1 MNNYTRTV
9 KGKFLKAVNEHNMLE
24 NADNVVVGFSGGA
37 DSICLLHLLKEY
49 SDELKFEVKAAH
61 INHGIRGEEAE
72 RDELFAENFCNEN
85 DIPFF
90 VLHTD
95 CVAEAKKTG
104 ESVEECGRRLRYGF
118 FSSLCTDNS
127 KIATAH
133 NANDNAETV
142 IFNLTRGTSL
152 KGVCGIPPVR
162 ERIIR
167 PLILCTREEI
177 EGYCNENGLLFV
189 TDSTNLSCDYTRNKI
204 RHHVIPVLCEINP
217 NLFNSIGNF
226 TDSVS
231 SINDFFSNQCDNFYV
246 EVFNDNKRISVNKLL
261 CLKKAVA
268 KEIIVRYFSTVSTK
282 TLDSKKINEI
292 YDLLIK
298 GGRMQV
304 FGNIYAE
311 SVKNEF
317 RFFELSD
324 SVDNGSIV
332 IDLIPFSFENRFYNI
347 SVEKYENS
355 SKKINSLLL
364 DNLIDYDTINGNLRV
379 RSREAGD
386 LLTLSRRNV
395 TKSLKKLFC
404 EAAVP
409 VEKRGFIPVLCDD
422 DGIVWVYGFGVNKR
436 CRVTDTSINIIVIG
450 GYDNDR

>member
-9 KGKFLKAVNEHNMLE
+9 KGKFLKTINEYNMLE
-24 NADNVVVGFSGGA
+24 NADAVVVGFSGGA
-37 DSICLLHLLKEY
+37 DSICLLHLLKSC
-49 SDELKFEVKAAH
+49 SDKLKIEVKAAH
-61 INHGIRGEEAE
+61 INHGIRGDEAE
-72 RDELFAENFCNEN
+72 RDELFAENFCKKN

-95 CVAEAKKTG
+95 CVAEAKATG

-162 ERIIR
+162 ERIVR

-177 EGYCNENGLLFV
+177 EGYCSENSLSFV

-204 RHHVIPVLCEINP
+204 RHQVIPVLCEINP
-217 NLFNSIGNF
+217 NLFGSIGNF
-226 TDSVS
+226 TESAS
-231 SINDFFSNQCDNFYV
+231 SINDFFSKQCDKFYS

-261 CLKKAVA
+261 ELKKAVA
-268 KEIIVRYFSTVSTK
+268 KEIIVRYFSTVSPK

-292 YDLLIK
+292 YNLLIK

-304 FGNIYAE
+304 FGCIYAE
-311 SVKNEF
+311 SIKNEF
-317 RFFELSD
+317 RFFELSEYHNNNPVVVD
-324 SVDNGSIV
+324 S
-332 IDLIPFSFENRFYNI
+332 IPFSFQNKFYNI
-347 SVEKYENS
+347 KMEEYVKS

-364 DNLIDYDTINGNLRV
+364 DNLIDYDTINGNLRM
-379 RSREAGD
+379 RSREEGD
-386 LLTLSRRNV
+386 CLTLSRRKV

-409 VEKRGFIPVLCDD
+409 VEKREYIPVLCDD
-422 DGIVWVYGFGVNKR
+422 DGVVWVYGFGVNKR
-436 CRVTDTSINIIVIG
+436 CRVTDASTNIIVIG
-450 GYDNDR
+450 GNDNDR